1 MNAGN
6 KQWGVGSMQ
15 NDLTDAVKWAIDKGI
30 ADPNSVCIFG
40 GSYGGYATLAGLAFT
55 PDVYACGVDLVG
67 ISNVGTFMKSIP
79 PYWKPL
85 RYEWL
90 TRVGDAENNATLN
103 REISPFFHTEQ
114 IRAPLLIGQGANDP
128 RVPQPESDQMFNAMK
143 KSGKDVTYVLYSDEG
158 HGLLRADNRLDFYSR
173 ADRFFSKY
181 LGGRAEGSYVMPRS
195 TALVIN
201 QTVH

>member
-1 MNAGN
+1 
-6 KQWGVGSMQ
+6 MQ
-15 NDLTDAVKWAIDKGI
+15 HDLTDSVKWAIDQGI
-30 ADPNSVCIFG
+30 ANPDKVCIFG

-55 PDVYACGVDLVG
+55 PEVYACGVDLVG

-90 TRVGDAENNATLN
+90 TRVGDAEHNATLN
-103 REISPFFHTEQ
+103 REISPFFHTDQ

-173 ADRFFSKY
+173 IDRFLSEI
-181 LGGRAEGSYVMPRS
+181 LGGRAEAPYIMPRS
-195 TALVIN
+195 TAQVIN
-201 QTVH
+201 KTIH